1 MFAVGLNNE
10 LIVRDYLAK
19 RLIVFDEQLQ
29 YSHSIGEGMLEC
41 PTGLAVSKKG
51 HLYVAD
57 YKFHCVNK
65 MIMNGKLISRIGTCG
80 TGDGQFQHPRSLLL
94 SQSQLL
100 FVCDSCNHR
109 IQVFQNDSYF
119 YSFGEQGE
127 DPGSFIFPF
136 GLALSNN
143 EDRLFVTDHGNHRVQ
158 MFTPS
163 GQFIALFGDFTNSPY
178 KLSRPTGICCTLDGH
193 VLISSMSTHCVL
205 IFDED
210 GNYVSVIQGAY
221 GNKKRFSKPIGVVMR
236 SNGQVVIASD
246 GSCNLALF

>member
-1 MFAVGLNNE
+1 MFAYGLNNE

-41 PTGLAVSKKG
+41 PTGLAVSRKS
-51 HLYVAD
+51 HLYVAE

-65 MIMNGKLISRIGTCG
+65 MTMSGKLVYWIGTCG

-100 FVCDSCNHR
+100 FVCDNCNHR
-109 IQVFQNDSYF
+109 IQVFQNNF
-119 YSFGEQGE
+119 YSFGKQE

-143 EDRLFVTDHGNHRVQ
+143 KVCLFVTDHGNHRGSKLI
-158 MFTPS
+158 FIPS
-163 GQFIALFGDFTNSPY
+163 GQFLALY
-178 KLSRPTGICCTLDGH
+178 LVTLLTVT
-193 VLISSMSTHCVL
+193 VLELIILGRGSSM
-205 IFDED
+205 
-210 GNYVSVIQGAY
+210 
-221 GNKKRFSKPIGVVMR
+221 MMW
-236 SNGQVVIASD
+236 
-246 GSCNLALF
+246 